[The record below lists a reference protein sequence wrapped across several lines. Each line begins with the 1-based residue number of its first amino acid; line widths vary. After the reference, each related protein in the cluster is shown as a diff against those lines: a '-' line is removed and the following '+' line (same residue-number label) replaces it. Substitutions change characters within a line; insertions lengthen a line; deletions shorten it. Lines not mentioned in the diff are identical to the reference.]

1 MTWWWWGAVPAAWPR
16 PRAPGWRGPP
26 RFWCWSGRTGW
37 GAFSTSASTTAL
49 AWCDT
54 GRPSP
59 GRSMPSGPGEE
70 ARSAGADLMTGAMV
84 TGLTRDRTLT
94 AVTRRGL
101 LTCQA
106 GAVVLATGCRER
118 TRGAI
123 AIPGT
128 RPAGVYTAG
137 TAQNLM
143 NTKNLLVGRRVVVLG
158 SGDIGLIMARR
169 MTLEGAEVLCVA
181 EQRPAPGGL
190 ARNVRQCLDDFGIPL
205 LLRCTVTEIVGRGRL
220 EEVVLCQ
227 VDEQGRPVPGHGTAG
242 GL

>member
-1 MTWWWWGAVPAAWPR
+1 MEAIRYDVVVVG
-16 PRAPGWRGPP
+16 G
-26 RFWCWSGRTGW
+26 
-37 GAFSTSASTTAL
+37 
-49 AWCDT
+49 
-54 GRPSP
+54 
-59 GRSMPSGPGEE
+59 GPGGLAAAQGARLAGAASVLVLERENRLGGILNQCVHDGFGLVRYREALTGPEYAQRAREE

-190 ARNVRQCLDDFGIPL
+190 AGLPQLRLRLRQAL
-205 LLRCTVTEIVGRGRL
+205 LLRLV
-220 EEVVLCQ
+220 
-227 VDEQGRPVPGHGTAG
+227 GHGF
-242 GL
+242 

>member
-1 MTWWWWGAVPAAWPR
+1 M
-16 PRAPGWRGPP
+16 
-26 RFWCWSGRTGW
+26 
-37 GAFSTSASTTAL
+37 
-49 AWCDT
+49 
-54 GRPSP
+54 
-59 GRSMPSGPGEE
+59 
-70 ARSAGADLMTGAMV
+70 
-84 TGLTRDRTLT
+84 
-94 AVTRRGL
+94 
-101 LTCQA
+101 
-106 GAVVLATGCRER
+106 LATGCRER

-169 MTLEGAEVLCVA
+169 MTLEGAKVLCVA

-205 LLRCTVTEIVGRGRL
+205 LLRCTVTEIVGRGRNRR
-220 EEVVLCQ
+220 EEAKNALAHAELLQ
-227 VDEQGRPVPGHGTAG
+227 MEQ
-242 GL
+242 